1 MAMPLP
7 ASAPVKV
14 PVNCVYCEDEPS
26 SLFMAG
32 EEALPMLDL
41 EPEENWLRC
50 ECAAAPSAAGHGC
63 LVGVELTALCRALGG
78 RRRGFGALTHGPP
91 PAWPGGSVGALL
103 ARRILGRTFG
113 SGACAAPA
121 VPPRCSPPSTC
132 STAPSSDTSTNA
144 NPKPFIWT
152 KDPNKII
159 AAVKRGHQA
168 LDSIH

>member
-78 RRRGFGALTHGPP
+78 RWRGFALTHGRPERARWRACGAEGFRINAVGP
-91 PAWPGGSVGALL
+91 GTWAAWTPKSEPMATADSWRGIWSVS
-103 ARRILGRTFG
+103 R
-113 SGACAAPA
+113 
-121 VPPRCSPPSTC
+121 
-132 STAPSSDTSTNA
+132 
-144 NPKPFIWT
+144 
-152 KDPNKII
+152 
-159 AAVKRGHQA
+159 
-168 LDSIH
+168 